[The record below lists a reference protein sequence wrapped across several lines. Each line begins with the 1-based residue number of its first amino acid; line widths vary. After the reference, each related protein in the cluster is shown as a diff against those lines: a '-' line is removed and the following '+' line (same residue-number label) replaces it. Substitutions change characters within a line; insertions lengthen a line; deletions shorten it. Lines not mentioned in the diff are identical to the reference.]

1 LNCLACAVSDG
12 IIDNM
17 RAIPTVLV
25 ALLFGVSAPSTGKE
39 QFTLL
44 CHVVP
49 AASLEIPPFDT
60 NLLVDTDTSTVD
72 GSYATIRDD
81 IILWEGTTKKGTS
94 FSLRIDRV
102 GGTMMATDRQS
113 GKILWTG
120 ICEKA
125 R

>member
-1 LNCLACAVSDG
+1 
-12 IIDNM
+12 M
-17 RAIPTVLV
+17 RAIPAVLG
-25 ALLFGVSAPSTGKE
+25 ALLFGVSAPSNGKE

-49 AASLEIPPFDT
+49 AARLEIPPFDT
-60 NLLVDTDTSTVD
+60 SLIVDTDSSTVD

-81 IILWEGTTKKGTS
+81 MILWESTTKKGTS
-94 FSLRIDRV
+94 FSLRINRV
-102 GGTMMATDRQS
+102 DGTMKATDPQS

-125 R
+125 RFAD